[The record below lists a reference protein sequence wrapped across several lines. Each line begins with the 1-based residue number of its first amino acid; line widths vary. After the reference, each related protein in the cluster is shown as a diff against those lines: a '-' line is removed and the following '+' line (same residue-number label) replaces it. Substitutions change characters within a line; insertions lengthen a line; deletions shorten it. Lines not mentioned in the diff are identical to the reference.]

1 MFWLDLLCPVS
12 SLTLWLSKPSSLP
25 EVPWSPQRCAAQSQN
40 RQWELEKR
48 RVERQRLPGVSVGS
62 TPPHIHLHFRCTPRL
77 PAAHPALAPGTPQVS
92 SGEKWSISCHGSKQ
106 GGHSQPSNVSAS
118 APRILRK
125 EKNTFHLP
133 AIRLQPLPPVSP
145 KEAQD
150 VKTQDTGPRLLRFI
164 QKEWSQQAQTL
175 ASFHTQK
182 NTKFLNLGYLC
193 MLSLFSCVRL
203 FATLWTVSH
212 QAPLSMGFS
221 RQEYCS
227 GLPFPSPR

>member
-1 MFWLDLLCPVS
+1 MNPSTPKLLLVIIEQRAVHCGLGISLWSFFRKSRSARNPGVLRSTPCPRQSWNHTEICHALPALSSMFWLDLLCPVS

-40 RQWELEKR
+40 RQWELEKK
-48 RVERQRLPGVSVGS
+48 RVEWQRLPGVSVGS
-62 TPPHIHLHFRCTPRL
+62 TSPHTHLHFRCTPRL
-77 PAAHPALAPGTPQVS
+77 PAAHPALAAGTPQVS

-150 VKTQDTGPRLLRFI
+150 VKTQD
-164 QKEWSQQAQTL
+164 
-175 ASFHTQK
+175 
-182 NTKFLNLGYLC
+182 
-193 MLSLFSCVRL
+193 M
-203 FATLWTVSH
+203 
-212 QAPLSMGFS
+212 APD
-221 RQEYCS
+221 C
-227 GLPFPSPR
+227 